1 MNKWIF
7 FLFKETFLGRVSSGY
22 TEIIFIPKLN
32 SFHHRVEPS
41 SPLKAGPLLLIAL
54 GKHFRSIARAP
65 SIRMDRDD
73 YLGFRNGLS
82 RRSVEDREIMEARGK
97 REPRERIMF
106 RDQIPPKAIIN

>member
-1 MNKWIF
+1 MNKLIIF
-7 FLFKETFLGRVSSGY
+7 FCSTFLGKYPQDIPR
-22 TEIIFIPKLN
+22 IIFVPKLN

-41 SPLKAGPLLLIAL
+41 SLLKAGPLLLIAL

-65 SIRMDRDD
+65 FVRMDRDD

-82 RRSVEDREIMEARGK
+82 RRPVEDREIMEARGK